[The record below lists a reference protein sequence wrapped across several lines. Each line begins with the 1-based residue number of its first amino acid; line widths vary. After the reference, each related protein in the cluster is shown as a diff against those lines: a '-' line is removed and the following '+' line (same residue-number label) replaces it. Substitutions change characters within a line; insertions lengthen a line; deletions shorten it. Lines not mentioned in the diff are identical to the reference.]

1 MEIRTTVGA
10 QRGSNFGSYVS
21 LRRCCERSDV
31 GTDGRSIHVAGFSGD
46 TMTDRLLKIG
56 IIGSAVAAV
65 CCFTPLLVV
74 LLGAIGLSGVI
85 GNLDYVLL
93 PALVI
98 FLAITGYAL
107 WKRKQTARSLLAA
120 PRAAV

>member
-1 MEIRTTVGA
+1 
-10 QRGSNFGSYVS
+10 
-21 LRRCCERSDV
+21 
-31 GTDGRSIHVAGFSGD
+31 
-46 TMTDRLLKIG
+46 MTDRLLKIG
-56 IIGSAVAAV
+56 VIGSLVTAV

-85 GNLDYVLL
+85 GILDYVLL

-107 WKRKQTARSLLAA
+107 WKRKQTASN
-120 PRAAV
+120 